1 MNTLVTDELPIAKVT
16 LDPSMI
22 RKVGRDTYSG
32 NPLLI
37 VAREL
42 VQNARD
48 AALRK
53 GVDPH
58 IALEIR
64 AIRENSGAI
73 RFVLVCEDNGIGMT
87 PEDIVTRFLRIGAG
101 KGSLARVALPEE
113 TGYFG
118 MAKVALMSCEYW
130 SCRTLDW
137 LVSSRHVEEQR
148 EITRMPRRL
157 EGTRICVGVDTVDKL
172 WCVERALKDL
182 LSYLITSEAS
192 VDLTVKE
199 IDKTSNPIS
208 ARTVLHLKTGGL
220 SRQNDIVLAHRDD
233 DNQPGFAVSIVPDPP
248 ALPQFEMFEYAMG
261 GDDLLGVFVRLNGLT
276 QYEEWVSNG
285 LTFLLIVDV
294 VNCPNSLPP
303 DSYPFNMSRE
313 ALKGKFGCDV
323 RDAIKSFTKN
333 PETTKTQSANNFE
346 TSFEIVDGILLEG
359 VSDLGI
365 FTPSIPGHLDGKRCT
380 RENALCITPR
390 TTNAENPTLVKAQ
403 LLFERISRSSLAGY
417 DWRVLMAW
425 GEIVRLVE
433 DSQMNFGIGLT
444 GDKYTKASRIVYEGT
459 TYYLLNP
466 EAIKGPKTQLGKLL
480 CMWHL
485 ALHEVT
491 HSFMGVH
498 DEYFTIREGELASV
512 CADPF
517 EKAIP
522 RLLKVFEGKASP
534 SWIERVPMLEDDYQR
549 SLF

>member
-1 MNTLVTDELPIAKVT
+1 VNTLTDELPIAQVT

-58 IALEIR
+58 ISLEIR
-64 AIRENSGAI
+64 AVREDSGAI
-73 RFVLVCEDNGIGMT
+73 RFVLTCEDNGVGMT
-87 PEDIVTRFLRIGAG
+87 PEEIVTKFLRIGAG
-101 KGSLARVALPEE
+101 KGSLKKVALPEE

-148 EITRMPRRL
+148 EITRVPRRL
-157 EGTRICVGVDTVDKL
+157 EGTRICVGVDTVDKF
-172 WCVERALKDL
+172 WCVERALKDV

-199 IDKTSNPIS
+199 IDKTADPLR

-220 SRQNDIVLAHRDD
+220 SQQNDIVLAHRADEA
-233 DNQPGFAVSIVPDPP
+233 QPGFIVSIGSDPP
-248 ALPQFEMFEYAMG
+248 VLPQFELFEVAMG

-276 QYEEWVSNG
+276 QYEAWVSNG
-285 LTFLLIVDV
+285 LTFLMIVDV

-303 DSYPFNMSRE
+303 ESYPFNMSRE

-323 RDAIKSFTKN
+323 RDAIQSFAKN
-333 PETTKTQSANNFE
+333 PATTKAQSAHNFE
-346 TSFEIVDGILLEG
+346 TSFEVVDGILLQG
-359 VSDLGI
+359 VSNLGM
-365 FTPSIPGHLDGKRCT
+365 FATPIPGHLQGKTCT
-380 RENALCITPR
+380 RENALCLTPR
-390 TTNAENPTLVKAQ
+390 TTQAENPTMVQAK
-403 LLFERISRSSLAGY
+403 LLFEKLSRSSLAGY

-433 DSQMNFGIGLT
+433 DSRMNFGIGLT
-444 GDKYTKASRIVYEGT
+444 GDPYTQASRIVYEGT
-459 TYYLLNP
+459 TYYLLNLSS
-466 EAIKGPKTQLGKLL
+466 IKGPKTRLGKLL

-498 DEYFTIREGELASV
+498 DEYFTIREGDLASV
-512 CADPF
+512 CADQF
-517 EKAIP
+517 KKAIP

-534 SWIERVPMLEDDYQR
+534 SWIEKVLVIDNDDQR

>member
-1 MNTLVTDELPIAKVT
+1 
-16 LDPSMI
+16 MI
-22 RKVGRDTYSG
+22 RKIGRDTYSG
-32 NPLLI
+32 SPLLI

-64 AIRENSGAI
+64 VLREGSGAI
-73 RFVLVCEDNGIGMT
+73 RFVLACEDNGVGMT
-87 PEDIVTRFLRIGAG
+87 PEDIVTKFLRIGAG
-101 KGSLARVALPEE
+101 KGSLAKVALPEE

-157 EGTRICVGVDTVDKL
+157 EGTRICVGVDTVDKF
-172 WCVERALKDL
+172 WCVERALKDV

-199 IDKTSNPIS
+199 IDKTAGPLS
-208 ARTVLHLKTGGL
+208 ARTVLQLKTGGL
-220 SRQNDIVLAHRDD
+220 SQQNNMVLAHRADEA
-233 DNQPGFAVSIVPDPP
+233 QPGFTVSILSDPP
-248 ALPQFEMFEYAMG
+248 VLPQFEMFEHAMG

-276 QYEEWVSNG
+276 QHEEWVSNG
-285 LTFLLIVDV
+285 LTFLMIVDV

-303 DSYPFNMSRE
+303 DRYPFNMSRE
-313 ALKGKFGCDV
+313 ALKGRFGGEIREV
-323 RDAIKSFTKN
+323 IKSFAKN
-333 PETTKTQSANNFE
+333 PATTKAQSANNFE
-346 TSFEIVDGILLEG
+346 TSFEVVDGILLQG
-359 VSDLGI
+359 VSHLGML
-365 FTPSIPGHLDGKRCT
+365 TPSMPGHLQGKNCT
-380 RENALCITPR
+380 RENALCLTPR
-390 TTNAENPTLVKAQ
+390 TTKAENPTMVKVK
-403 LLFERISRSSLAGY
+403 LLFEKLSRSSLAGY

-425 GEIVRLVE
+425 GEIVQLVE
-433 DSQMNFGIGLT
+433 DQQAAFGIGLT
-444 GDKYTKASRIVYEGT
+444 GDKYTQASRIVYQGT
-459 TYYLLNP
+459 TYYLLNLSS
-466 EAIKGPKTQLGKLL
+466 IKGPKTHLGKLL

-498 DEYFTIREGELASV
+498 DEYFTIREGELASACV
-512 CADPF
+512 DHF
-517 EKAIP
+517 GKAIP

-534 SWIERVPMLEDDYQR
+534 SWIEKVPVREEDDQR

>member
-1 MNTLVTDELPIAKVT
+1 MSTFTDELPIAKVT

-32 NPLLI
+32 DPLLI

-58 IALEIR
+58 ISLEIR
-64 AIRENSGAI
+64 VIREESGVI
-73 RFVLVCEDNGIGMT
+73 RIVMVCEDNGIGMP
-87 PEDIVTRFLRIGAG
+87 PEDIVTKFLRIGSG
-101 KGSLARVALPEE
+101 KGSLTKVALPEE

-157 EGTRICVGVDTVDKL
+157 EGTRICVGVDTVDKF

-199 IDKTSNPIS
+199 IDKTYSSNS
-208 ARTVLHLKTGGL
+208 ARVVLDMKTGGL
-220 SRQNDIVLAHRDD
+220 SQQNDIVLAYRDD
-233 DNQPGFAVSIVPDPP
+233 ENQPGFTVSIVSDPP
-248 ALPQFEMFEYAMG
+248 ILPQFEIFEYTIG
-261 GDDLLGVFVRLNGLT
+261 GDNLLGVFVRLNGLT

-294 VNCPNSLPP
+294 VNCPNSLSP

-313 ALKGKFGCDV
+313 SLKGKFNCAV
-323 RDAIKSFTKN
+323 HDAIKSFAKN
-333 PETTKTQSANNFE
+333 PETTKAQSASNFE
-346 TSFEIVDGILLEG
+346 TSFEVVDGVLLEG
-359 VSDLGI
+359 VCNLGVFAPTI
-365 FTPSIPGHLDGKRCT
+365 PSHLQGKSCTRDNALSITPSATKVED
-380 RENALCITPR
+380 
-390 TTNAENPTLVKAQ
+390 PTMVKAKM
-403 LLFERISRSSLAGY
+403 LFEKRPRSSLGGY
-417 DWRVLMAW
+417 DWRMLMAW

-433 DSQMNFGIGLT
+433 DSRMNFGIGLT
-444 GDKYTKASRIVYEGT
+444 GDKYTKASRVVYEGT
-459 TYYLLNP
+459 TFYLLNP
-466 EAIKGPKTQLGKLL
+466 SSIKGPKTRLGKLL

-491 HSFMGVH
+491 HAFIGVH

-512 CADPF
+512 CADHL
-517 EKAIP
+517 EKATP
-522 RLLKVFEGKASP
+522 HLLKVFEGKARP
-534 SWIERVPMLEDDYQR
+534 SWIEDTHVVENDYQR

>member
-1 MNTLVTDELPIAKVT
+1 
-16 LDPSMI
+16 
-22 RKVGRDTYSG
+22 
-32 NPLLI
+32 
-37 VAREL
+37 
-42 VQNARD
+42 
-48 AALRK
+48 
-53 GVDPH
+53 
-58 IALEIR
+58 
-64 AIRENSGAI
+64 
-73 RFVLVCEDNGIGMT
+73 MT
-87 PEDIVTRFLRIGAG
+87 PEDIVTKFLRIGAG
-101 KGSLARVALPEE
+101 KGSLNKIELPEE

-137 LVSSRHVEEQR
+137 LVSSRHVEDQR
-148 EITRMPRRL
+148 EITQMPRRL
-157 EGTRICVGVDTVDKL
+157 DGTRICVGVDTVDKF

-182 LSYLITSEAS
+182 LSYLITSESS

-199 IDKTSNPIS
+199 IDKTSSTMN
-208 ARTVLHLKTGGL
+208 ARTALNLNTGGL
-220 SRQNDIVLAHRDD
+220 SQQNNIVLAHRDD
-233 DNQPGFAVSIVPDPP
+233 ENQPGFTVSIVSDPP
-248 ALPQFEMFEYAMG
+248 VLPLFEMFENTMG

-313 ALKGKFGCDV
+313 SLKGKFNCDV
-323 RDAIKSFTKN
+323 HDAIKSFAKN
-333 PETTKTQSANNFE
+333 PETTKTQSVNNFE
-346 TSFEIVDGILLEG
+346 TSFEAVDGILLEG
-359 VSDLGI
+359 VSNLGVCA
-365 FTPSIPGHLDGKRCT
+365 PAIPNHLQGKCCT
-380 RENALCITPR
+380 KENALCIAPSATKVEDS
-390 TTNAENPTLVKAQ
+390 TMVKAKM
-403 LLFERISRSSLAGY
+403 LFEKLSRSSLAGY

-425 GEIVRLVE
+425 GEILRLVE
-433 DSQMNFGIGLT
+433 DTRMSFGIGLT

-466 EAIKGPKTQLGKLL
+466 NSIKGPKTHLGKLL

-498 DEYFTIREGELASV
+498 DEYFAIREGELASI
-512 CADPF
+512 CADHF

-534 SWIERVPMLEDDYQR
+534 SWLEKVPVIDDDYQR